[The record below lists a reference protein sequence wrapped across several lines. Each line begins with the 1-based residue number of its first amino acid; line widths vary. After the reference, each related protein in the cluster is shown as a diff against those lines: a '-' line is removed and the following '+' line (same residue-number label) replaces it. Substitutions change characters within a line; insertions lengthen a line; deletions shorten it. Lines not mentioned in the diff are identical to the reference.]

1 MLPYYPS
8 ELQQSHAACCLSN
21 EWFILIRWRRHK
33 WISAFIYIYSSHFVI
48 STHSSMIKLLLYQ
61 QWRVYT
67 VHNKVLIFCTL
78 AQTGIRIVR
87 WNAIRNENSI
97 SKIETIALRM
107 YRMKS
112 KSIIKEQC
120 TRFKDGVPVSFST
133 SMSIVQML
141 TRHPFSIPNHQ
152 QSHSTIPF
160 RPVPSSHTIY
170 ITARLSTRICFGVFA
185 IHRQRTALLTA
196 PNQTLYHITWST
208 WKHSTAVLVILIPIL
223 FDYSLG
229 YFFFFVLFFFND
241 IKSGWSASGC
251 GLHVQSG
258 RVEWAI

>member
-1 MLPYYPS
+1 MNGLFWFDDVGT
-8 ELQQSHAACCLSN
+8 N
-21 EWFILIRWRRHK
+21 ESQRLY
-33 WISAFIYIYSSHFVI
+33 IYIPVTLSLAHTPVWLNYCYI
-48 STHSSMIKLLLYQ
+48 SNGVY
-61 QWRVYT
+61 VYT

-112 KSIIKEQC
+112 KSITKEQC
-120 TRFKDGVPVSFST
+120 TRFKHGVPVSFST

-170 ITARLSTRICFGVFA
+170 ITARLSTLICFGVFA